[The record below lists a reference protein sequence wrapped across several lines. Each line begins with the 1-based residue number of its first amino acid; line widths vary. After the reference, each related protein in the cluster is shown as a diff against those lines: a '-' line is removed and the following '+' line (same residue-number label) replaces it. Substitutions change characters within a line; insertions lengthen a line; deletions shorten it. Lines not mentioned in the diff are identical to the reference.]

1 MKYRELGKTGLKVSE
16 IGFGA
21 WAIGGDLHGNSYGPT
36 DDKISTAA
44 LQRAIELGLNFLD
57 TADVYGWGHSE
68 ELIGKCLR
76 GKRDRVIIATKV
88 GADFYRGM
96 GFQSFKADYIRYALE
111 KSLTRLQTDYIDL
124 YQLHNPPL
132 RLINSESLY
141 EVMKSLKKEGK
152 VRAWGLSIFDPT
164 EGLVALKVG
173 QPDAIQVAYN
183 LFNARAAEV
192 LFPAAYNAGC
202 AIVVREPLSNGFL
215 TGKRTENSLFEKTD
229 FRYLW
234 RKDFVNAKVSAT
246 RKLSFLS
253 RPGVRTQAQCALRFA
268 LERPEVS
275 VVITGMKT
283 PEQVEENIAASE
295 CMPLTAEEL
304 ASIADL
310 QENDFDL

>member
-36 DDKISTAA
+36 DDKVSTAA
-44 LQRAIELGLNFLD
+44 LLRAIELGLNFLD

-68 ELIGKCLR
+68 EIIGKALR
-76 GKRDRVIIATKV
+76 GKRDRITLATKV

-96 GFQSFKADYIRYALE
+96 GFQSFKPDYIRFALE
-111 KSLTRLQTDYIDL
+111 KSLARLQTDYIDL

-132 RLINSESLY
+132 RLINNESTY

-173 QPDAIQVAYN
+173 QPDALQVAYN
-183 LFNARAAEV
+183 LFNARAAEF
-192 LFPAAYNAGC
+192 LFPAAHNAGC
-202 AIVVREPLSNGFL
+202 AIIVREPLSNGFL
-215 TGKRTENSLFEKTD
+215 AGKRTENTQFEKTD
-229 FRYLW
+229 IRYGL
-234 RKDFVNAKVSAT
+234 RKDFMLAKISAT
-246 RKLSFLS
+246 RKLSFLV
-253 RPGVRTQAQCALRFA
+253 RPGLRTSAQCALRFV

-275 VVITGMKT
+275 VAIAGMKNI
-283 PEQVEENIAASE
+283 EQVEENLAASE

-304 ASIADL
+304 AKLADL